1 MSITIWIV
9 IGIVV
14 VLVWGSIIWEIWNA
28 PLMPDDYMNE
38 EEIKIWKEL
47 NGSKNKN
54 KQSIK
59 GNNEKENK

>member
-38 EEIKIWKEL
+38 DGIDKIEL
-47 NGSKNKN
+47 NGKK
-54 KQSIK
+54 K
-59 GNNEKENK
+59 GNDDKENK

>member
-1 MSITIWIV
+1 MEYTVWLV

-14 VLVWGSIIWEIWNA
+14 VLVWGAIIWEIWNA

-38 EEIKIWKEL
+38 EEVKIWKEL

>member
-14 VLVWGSIIWEIWNA
+14 VLVWGAIIWEIWNA

-38 EEIKIWKEL
+38 EEVKIWKEL

>member
-1 MSITIWIV
+1 MEYTVWLV

-14 VLVWGSIIWEIWNA
+14 VLVWGAIIWEIWNA

-38 EEIKIWKEL
+38 EEVEIWREL

>member
-14 VLVWGSIIWEIWNA
+14 VLVWGAIIWEIWNA

-38 EEIKIWKEL
+38 EEVEIWKEL

-59 GNNEKENK
+59 GNNEKEIK

>member
-14 VLVWGSIIWEIWNA
+14 VLVWGAIIWEIWNA

-38 EEIKIWKEL
+38 EEVKIWKEL

-59 GNNEKENK
+59 GNNEKEIK